1 MNNSFLSQFA
11 PKERKFYP
19 LLIQLSEVIFETSNL
34 LLESFSFD
42 QPEQREKY
50 YKRIKELEHKGDDI
64 SNHIFDEL
72 SVTFITPFDRE
83 DIHDLASV
91 MDDVIDGMKSC
102 TKRISI
108 YNPKVIPGCGK
119 ELSMLIHEGAKC
131 IVNAVAILE
140 AYEKHQKTI
149 KEYCDQLHRIEHEA
163 DDVYERNMKR
173 LFEEEKDCIE
183 LIKIKDIMIELEKIT
198 DSEERV
204 GKILRS
210 IIVKYA

>member
-19 LLIQLSEVIFETSNL
+19 LLIRLSEVIYKTSNL
-34 LLESFSFD
+34 LLESFNFD
-42 QPEQREKY
+42 QPDQRDDY
-50 YKRIKELEHKGDDI
+50 YKKIKELEHEGDRI
-64 SNHIFDEL
+64 SNQILDEL

-108 YNPKVIPGCGK
+108 YNPKIIPVCSK
-119 ELSMLIHEGAKC
+119 ELSLLIQEGAKC
-131 IVNAVAILE
+131 ILNAVALLE
-140 AYEKHQKTI
+140 SYEKNQKAI

-163 DDVYERNMKR
+163 DDVYEYNMKR

>member
-1 MNNSFLSQFA
+1 MNNSFFSQFA

-19 LLIQLSEVIFETSNL
+19 LLKQLSEVLYEASAL
-34 LLESFSFD
+34 LIESFDFY
-42 QPEQREKY
+42 QAEQRDDY
-50 YKRIKELEHKGDDI
+50 YRKIKELEHEGDRI
-64 SNHIFDEL
+64 SNLIFDEL

-108 YNPKVIPGCGK
+108 YNPKSIPQCGK
-119 ELSMLIHEGAKC
+119 ELSLLVSEGAQC
-131 IVNAVAILE
+131 ILNAIRILE
-140 AYEKHQKTI
+140 TYEKNSKAI
-149 KEYCDQLHRIEHEA
+149 KEYCDQLHLIEHEA
-163 DDVYERNMKR
+163 DDVYEHNMKR

-183 LIKIKDIMIELEKIT
+183 LIKIKDIMLELEKIT